1 MRIKIN
7 KYKIYRE
14 KANYYNNNN
23 NKKTEKT
30 KRKKKQISLCKI

>member
-14 KANYYNNNN
+14 KANYYIHGQQIISDPVIS
-23 NKKTEKT
+23 E
-30 KRKKKQISLCKI
+30 RKAREV